1 MVLFAGAC
9 SLLAFVVRM
18 RPIARQKAKVLYIR
32 IDNADGGRA
41 KMKSHPTRKAGA
53 TDICKPHQKW
63 AEGTR
68 KAVYRSTAR
77 APNGRRALARHCEI
91 SSRERRSQRRGIA

>member
-41 KMKSHPTRKAGA
+41 NIKVASNAESGA
-53 TDICKPHQKW
+53 ADICKPHQKRT
-63 AEGTR
+63 EGAKTEHR
-68 KAVYRSTAR
+68 YTAR
-77 APNGRRALARHCEI
+77 VPKGRMAR
-91 SSRERRSQRRGIA
+91 GMPL

>member
-41 KMKSHPTRKAGA
+41 KMKSHPTRKAGGDRYLQA
-53 TDICKPHQKW
+53 TPKMGGRYEESCVPVHGARTKW
-63 AEGTR
+63 PEGIG
-68 KAVYRSTAR
+68 
-77 APNGRRALARHCEI
+77 APL
-91 SSRERRSQRRGIA
+91 